1 MDEIR
6 TAAGAPL
13 LRGLCEGAGATN
25 AGSWRVAQPLKS
37 SAQNMR
43 RVAGGPAFKI
53 FGTKYEKGAPSLR
66 FLQGR
71 GRAACMM
78 RFSGKSKNGTA
89 SCIVPTL
96 RRVREAWGTR
106 FIMASATERLGHPP
120 SGMITYP

>member
-1 MDEIR
+1 MVAAEGDEVTL
-6 TAAGAPL
+6 TA
-13 LRGLCEGAGATN
+13 
-25 AGSWRVAQPLKS
+25 
-37 SAQNMR
+37 
-43 RVAGGPAFKI
+43 VAGGPAFKI

-71 GRAACMM
+71 VRAACMM

-96 RRVREAWGTR
+96 RRVREEWGTR

-120 SGMITYP
+120 EE

>member
-1 MDEIR
+1 MVF
-6 TAAGAPL
+6 
-13 LRGLCEGAGATN
+13 GAG
-25 AGSWRVAQPLKS
+25 GPGLEWMKS
-37 SAQNMR
+37 ETR
-43 RVAGGPAFKI
+43 RVPRSFAFFGAGGPAFKI

-71 GRAACMM
+71 VRAACMM

-96 RRVREAWGTR
+96 RRVREEWGTR